1 MSASSIIRKISFL
14 QKAHPQDQEREGA
27 QSLSDF
33 SKTSVPIRKQSQNTN
48 PRKISTGYQ
57 VSHQRVASRKWSLPE
72 SQVRKNSSISALKK
86 IEAKQEANQ
95 GCGLCFKA
103 HKNPKRLPC
112 GYVACASCLQDYVNP
127 KSLLSCPA
135 CHEETFVVKGDTSS
149 LPNAEKTNQRLD
161 EAINK
166 EEMSKRMSEI
176 KTLEASLEAI
186 EANFRGALQKLDEL
200 SVAEVAKQKRFI
212 GQQGERFRA
221 ELKQRIEKEE
231 SEGKKMKDKFQELYK
246 LEEEAGKCEDT
257 SNLTLKYQ
265 GLVDGQDELKEKILK
280 RKNTTFTL
288 NDDFTITETV
298 KNEDVSGILVDTHS
312 KPALPRLKKMHRFHV
327 KRPTGAGICPWN
339 ENIYICLPEKHVIE
353 VYKPNGAH
361 LKTIESAPGLNFM
374 YPIKV
379 AFDSKNKQIFVLD
392 KWDCNV
398 KILQHLDDDK
408 HSLKDII
415 LAKGDGAGFL
425 QEPCGLALDKEGNI
439 YIADSGNNRVQK
451 VNAKGQP
458 LIMFGGALEKDVFDK
473 DVWVPS
479 LNHPEDININFA
491 STIVVVADTGNHRVK
506 LFDLNGEILH
516 DIGMKG
522 SGHGMFE
529 FPTCAVFH
537 PLSNVILVGDSENHR
552 IQAFNEAG
560 KYLKSYNGHKQ
571 ISNIA
576 TSNIAASNV
585 HQNIT
590 LISCSFDNFVIVA
603 K

>member
-103 HKNPKRLPC
+103 HKNPK
-112 GYVACASCLQDYVNP
+112 DYVNP

-135 CHEETFVVKGDTSS
+135 CHEETFVVK
-149 LPNAEKTNQRLD
+149 
-161 EAINK
+161 
-166 EEMSKRMSEI
+166 
-176 KTLEASLEAI
+176 
-186 EANFRGALQKLDEL
+186 GALQKLDEL